1 MPIVRQTPRTR
12 WPVKRIKVKTAFMVL
27 AAVFFFASAGL
38 GQWGL
43 FEHKY
48 DYKLGDVFKAD
59 RFVEKE
65 GYWEGHRKGALAGYV
80 LLSKEWT
87 SNLVGYSGK
96 HMETLVGM
104 DTGGVITGVKLIF
117 HSEPIVLIGLKEKN
131 YQTFLTQYTGKDI
144 KREFTLGKE
153 ISMDA
158 VTGATVTAVIQN
170 AIILRSARK
179 AAVKAGLIVA
189 VAGEK
194 RRIKD
199 SLQVLS
205 WDDLLEK
212 GAVKNLTITSRD
224 LGRADD
230 DVYLDLYFG
239 VASVPSIGINVLGEK
254 LFKETTGRLER
265 GETAIFVFS
274 RGEGSF
280 KGSGFARGGVFDR
293 FNIGQGENT
302 YIFKDRDYRILTGIN
317 AENAPSIREGGLFI
331 VRAESF
337 DPTNPY
343 DFNLVLPH
351 RDGGKK
357 EFKSFQVQGG
367 IPDSFLEEN

>member
-1 MPIVRQTPRTR
+1 M
-12 WPVKRIKVKTAFMVL
+12 KRIKVKTALLVL
-27 AAVFFFASAGL
+27 AAVFFFASTGF

-43 FEHKY
+43 FEHRY
-48 DYKLGDVFKAD
+48 DYKLGEVLEAD

-65 GYWEGHRKGALAGYV
+65 GYWEGHRQGFLVGYV

-104 DTGGVITGVKLIF
+104 DTNGVITGVKLIF

-131 YQTFLTQYTGKDI
+131 YLTFLTQYTGKDI
-144 KREFTLGKE
+144 KQEFTLGE
-153 ISMDA
+153 GVSMDA
-158 VTGATVTAVIQN
+158 VTGATVTAVVQN

-179 AAVKAGLIVA
+179 AAAKAGLIRA
-189 VAGEK
+189 VVRER
-194 RRIKD
+194 RRINGI
-199 SLQVLS
+199 LQVLS
-205 WDDLLEK
+205 WDDLLER

-239 VASVPSIGINVLGEK
+239 VVTVPSIGSNVLGEK
-254 LFKETTGRLER
+254 LYKETIDRLEK

-280 KGSGFARGGVFDR
+280 KGSGFARGGIFDR

-302 YIFKDRDYRILTGIN
+302 YFFKDKDYRILTGIN
-317 AENAPSIREGGLFI
+317 AQNAPSIREGGLFI
-331 VRAESF
+331 VRDEGF
-337 DPTNPY
+337 DPTSPY
-343 DFNLVLPH
+343 IFNLVLPH

-357 EFKSFQVQGG
+357 EFRSFQAKGG
-367 IPDSFLEEN
+367 IPDSFLEGN

>member
-1 MPIVRQTPRTR
+1 M
-12 WPVKRIKVKTAFMVL
+12 KRIKVKIALLVL
-27 AAVFFFASAGL
+27 TAVFFFASTGF

-48 DYKLGDVFKAD
+48 DYKLGEVLEAD
-59 RFVEKE
+59 QFVEKE
-65 GYWEGHRKGALAGYV
+65 GYWEGHRNGVLAGYV

-87 SNLVGYSGK
+87 ANLVGYSGK

-131 YQTFLTQYTGKDI
+131 YLAFLTQYTGKDI
-144 KREFTLGKE
+144 KREFTLGKG

-179 AAVKAGLIVA
+179 AAIKAGLIEV
-189 VAGEK
+189 VDEKK

-212 GAVKNLTITSRD
+212 RAVKNLTVTSRE
-224 LGRADD
+224 LGHAND

-239 VASVPSIGINVLGEK
+239 VATVPSIGSNVLGEK
-254 LFKETTGRLER
+254 LFKETTDKLEK

-293 FNIGQGENT
+293 INLGQGENT
-302 YIFKDRDYRILTGIN
+302 YVFKDRDYRILTDIN
-317 AENAPSIREGGLFI
+317 AQNAPSVREGGLFI

-343 DFNLVLPH
+343 DFNLILPH

-357 EFKSFQVQGG
+357 EFRSFQVQGG
-367 IPDSFLEEN
+367 IPDSFLEGN